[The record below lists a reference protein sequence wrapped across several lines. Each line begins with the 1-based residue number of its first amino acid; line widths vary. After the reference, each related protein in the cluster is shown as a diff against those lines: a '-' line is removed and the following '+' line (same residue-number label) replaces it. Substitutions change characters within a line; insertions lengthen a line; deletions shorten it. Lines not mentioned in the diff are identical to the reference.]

1 MNIYDCIKYEPS
13 IIDYVFPNS
22 AFIYKLCLSEDK
34 TKLFL
39 VSFIRLI
46 FISILFAFLKSFNF
60 VELNLDKL
68 VKISLFGLIFS
79 YLIINI
85 IYLIIVVFKQPAI
98 DKYELEETTSGL
110 ANALKKN
117 EYTKPAILKKT
128 PTKFG
133 N

>member
-1 MNIYDCIKYEPS
+1 MDIYDCIKYSPS
-13 IIDYVFPNS
+13 IIDYFMPNI

-46 FISILFAFLKSFNF
+46 FITIIFF
-60 VELNLDKL
+60 VLRVFDLIELNLDKL
-68 VKISLFGLIFS
+68 VKKSFYGLLLS

-98 DKYELEETTSGL
+98 DKYELEETTSNV
-110 ANALKKN
+110 ANALKQKS
-117 EYTKPAILKKT
+117 YTKPAILEKT
-128 PTKFG
+128 PTKFVE
-133 N
+133 